1 MLAPF
6 ILGLEVATHEKVL
19 GIFDVNGKSKGVS
32 EQITPF
38 KGLVSIGLALTVTV
52 TACACPTQA
61 SAVVVGVIV

>member
-1 MLAPF
+1 MVAPF
-6 ILGLEVATHEKVL
+6 IFGLAVATHEKVL
-19 GIFDVNGKSKGVS
+19 GMFDVNRKFKGVS

-52 TACACPTQA
+52 TACACPTHA